1 MYFYNN
7 GMLSCREKKT
17 SEGKLL
23 SLFST
28 VKTIWITFSQY
39 TMIQNAHALKEKK
52 ILHKIKDIF
61 SELKWLGIYLHISIL
76 ISCNVQSRGE
86 RCLWPAPPACV
97 SWSVYT
103 VCSFKAGSLAHTGTV
118 SDWRGL
124 QLRATH
130 THTHTHRQFY
140 TSQIQTRPQST
151 FFDGAPGQPVCH
163 HSQGHLRVL
172 FPHTINDMKHSYVQ
186 SIPTLNQCTHTHVG
200 DSMSFGCHSSWQ

>member
-86 RCLWPAPPACV
+86 RCLWPASPACV

-130 THTHTHRQFY
+130 THTHTLIHNSTRAKYRLDHRVHSLTVRLDSLCVITAKVISEFSSLTRLTIWSTVMFRVSQRW
-140 TSQIQTRPQST
+140 TS
-151 FFDGAPGQPVCH
+151 A
-163 HSQGHLRVL
+163 
-172 FPHTINDMKHSYVQ
+172 
-186 SIPTLNQCTHTHVG
+186 HTHVG
-200 DSMSFGCHSSWQ
+200 NSMSFGCHSSWQ